1 MGQNLEDTRH
11 KLPRVISLLS
21 YQDVPI
27 SPLSKS
33 GTTCE
38 MLSSRTRVSLDS
50 VPNAF
55 MAHQSHRQAP
65 PSMYQIPRRKASFQH
80 EPPCTNTLGPG
91 NHTQGMVGI
100 QVSRHQPR
108 VSHSSRTFEGQ
119 QLGLLYAI
127 FLHSSYSPD
136 LNFWHC
142 LNVLF

>member
-55 MAHQSHRQAP
+55 MAHKSHRQAP
-65 PSMYQIPRRKASFQH
+65 PSTYQIPRRKASFQH
-80 EPPCTNTLGPG
+80 ESPCTNTLGPG
-91 NHTQGMVGI
+91 SHTQLGNGGNPGF
-100 QVSRHQPR
+100 QTPAKGQPVKQDFR
-108 VSHSSRTFEGQ
+108 RIAVRPAVCNLPAQ
-119 QLGLLYAI
+119 QLQ
-127 FLHSSYSPD
+127 P
-136 LNFWHC
+136 
-142 LNVLF
+142 